1 MALINNILSI
11 FTQKRLSE
19 IEYFKNN
26 PFEVQRKTL
35 IDLLQN
41 AANTEYG
48 EKYDFSSISSEA
60 EFSQKVPCIDYND
73 LQGYIEKSMHG
84 EDNLLWN
91 EKIKWY
97 AKSSGTTNARS
108 KFIPVSQ
115 TSLEKCHFQGAKDV
129 LTIFNNNYPDSKVF
143 LGKTLGLG
151 GSSEINTND
160 SDSRFGDLSAI
171 LISNTPFWANL
182 IKVPSASIM
191 LMDNWDLKIDK
202 IIETTL
208 KKDVRTLAGV
218 PSWFLTLINKI
229 LEKTGKKDLTEVWP
243 NLELFVHGG
252 ISFDPYREQ
261 YKKLIPN
268 SNMKYMETYNA
279 SEGFFGIQDD
289 PNNTSLLLMLDYGIY
304 YEFIPDTEIGKKN
317 PSTIGLKD
325 VKKGVNYAMVIS
337 TNGGLW
343 RYIIGD
349 TIKFT
354 STFPYKFVITGRTK
368 LFINAFGE
376 ELIID
381 NAMKAL
387 DLTCRATNSKVFEFT
402 AAPIF
407 MNNGKKG
414 AHEWIIEFIEKPKDI
429 GKFAEL
435 LDKNLRKINS
445 DYDAKR
451 LLSLKNLKL
460 HIAKTNLFN
469 DWLKSNGKLGGQNK
483 VPRLWNDRTHISQ
496 LLEMNKD

>member
-19 IEYFKNN
+19 IDYFKNN
-26 PFEVQRKTL
+26 PFEVQKKTL
-35 IDLLQN
+35 LDLLKKSE
-41 AANTEYG
+41 NTEYG
-48 EKYDFSSISSEA
+48 EKYNFGSISTQQEYA
-60 EFSQKVPCIDYND
+60 EKVPCIDYNA
-73 LQGYIEKSMHG
+73 LQSHIERSMHG
-84 EDNLLWN
+84 ESNLLWN

-108 KFIPVSQ
+108 KFIPVSP

-129 LTIFNNNYPDSKVF
+129 ITIFNNNYPDSKIF

-160 SDSRFGDLSAI
+160 CDSRFGDLSAI

-182 IKVPSASIM
+182 IKVPNASIM

-208 KKDVRTLAGV
+208 KRDVRSLAGV

-229 LEKTGKKDLTEVWP
+229 LETTGKNDLTEIWP

-289 PNNTSLLLMLDYGIY
+289 PNDSSLLLMLDYGIY
-304 YEFIPDTEIGKKN
+304 YEFIPDSEIEKKN
-317 PSTIGLKD
+317 PSTICLKD

-354 STFPYKFVITGRTK
+354 STLPYKFVITGRTK

-387 DLTCRATNSKVFEFT
+387 ERTCKVTNSKVFEFT

-414 AHEWIIEFIEKPKDI
+414 AHEWIIEFIDKPQNIKQ
-429 GKFAEL
+429 FNEL
-435 LDKNLRKINS
+435 LDKNLRNINS

-451 LLSLKNLKL
+451 LLSLEKLKL
-460 HIAKTNLFN
+460 HIARPNLFN

-496 LLEMNKD
+496 LLKMNKD